1 MDRDA
6 IAHDIMRDACMGHS
20 FFSTKSL
27 GILGVFFSHGIH
39 IHIRAHFS
47 HRYTNAHTTHTGI
60 LTCTMG
66 GVSGWELAGF
76 LELLLPLVSDR
87 V

>member
-1 MDRDA
+1 MDRDTLV
-6 IAHDIMRDACMGHS
+6 HHIMRDAYVGHG
-20 FFSTKSL
+20 FFFTKKWVF
-27 GILGVFFSHGIH
+27 GVFSHGIY
-39 IHIRAHFS
+39 IHIRAHFAHIYTDTHIT
-47 HRYTNAHTTHTGI
+47 HRHTR
-60 LTCTMG
+60 TMG